1 METLPPVPERPA
13 LTKRARMRFDK
24 TRDSHVL
31 LLPERVVML
40 SESAAEI
47 LELCNGERTAA
58 EIAAELKSR
67 YEEAPLAELEADVN
81 EFLREAVAR
90 KWLERTE

>member
-1 METLPPVPERPA
+1 MNGQPRVPERPA
-13 LTKRARMRFDK
+13 LAKRARMRFDK

-47 LELCNGERTAA
+47 LGLCDGERSVADLVT
-58 EIAAELKSR
+58 ELKLR
-67 YEEAPLAELEADVN
+67 YEEAPLDELRADVD
-81 EFLREAVAR
+81 EFLREAVER
-90 KWLERTE
+90 KWLERTD

>member
-1 METLPPVPERPA
+1 MDGLPSIPERPA
-13 LTKRARMRFDK
+13 LAKRARMRFDR

-47 LELCNGERTAA
+47 LGLCDGERSVADVV
-58 EIAAELKSR
+58 AELKLR
-67 YEEAPLAELEADVN
+67 YDQAPLAELQADVD
-81 EFLREAVAR
+81 EFLQKAVER
-90 KWLERTE
+90 KWLERTA

>member
-13 LTKRARMRFDK
+13 LAKRARMRFDK